1 MPDGSLPMILIVED
15 DEGLAELLTTVLSD
29 EDHLCYTLRTGQAVL
44 DWISSHP
51 VDLILLDYSLPDM
64 TAAHLIA
71 TLRQKGFEFPFIII
85 TGQGDERIAVEMMK
99 QGATDYFIKDGTLL
113 NRLPAVIS
121 RVCQEIET
129 RHQLEATQI
138 AFRESE
144 SRLRTLFETMAEGV
158 IFQDPDD
165 HIIFANP
172 AASRILGINSE
183 EILKVPA
190 FDERWHP
197 ITENGEKLTLNQY
210 PTRRALHTG
219 QPVHDVV
226 LGIINPL
233 ENATHW
239 LVVNAV
245 PLYPPGESK
254 PTQVYATFTDI
265 TELKIAEEKIRQFNQ
280 DLERRVRE
288 RTAQLETAIN
298 EIQSFSYTVSHDL
311 RAPLRSISG
320 FSQILVEDYKSQL
333 DEQGQHYLQLIL
345 ASTSAMSGL
354 IDDILKLS
362 RLSRSE
368 LYRIQVNLSTMVQS
382 IAVEMQK
389 AFPNRAVELIIAPDV
404 TANGDARLME
414 LVLRNLLDNAWK
426 FTSKHATARIEFG
439 TFQQD
444 GRPVYFVRDD
454 GAGFDMTYA
463 GKLFGVF
470 QRLHSVEEYD
480 GNGIG
485 LATVQRIIQRH
496 GGRIWAEG
504 KEQQGATFYFTLGE
518 PDS

>member
-1 MPDGSLPMILIVED
+1 MPDGSLPLILIVED
-15 DEGLAELLTTVLSD
+15 DEGLAELLTTVLSN
-29 EDHLCYTLRTGQAVL
+29 EDHQCHTLRTGQAVPG
-44 DWISSHP
+44 WISSHP

-64 TAAHLIA
+64 TAAGLIA

-99 QGATDYFIKDGTLL
+99 QGATDYLIKDGTLL
-113 NRLPAVIS
+113 DRLPAVVS

-129 RHQLEATQI
+129 RRQLEVAQA

-158 IFQDPDD
+158 IFQDLDD

-172 AASRILGINSE
+172 AASRILGVSAE
-183 EILKVPA
+183 EILEISA
-190 FDERWHP
+190 FDDRWQT
-197 ITENGEKLTLNQY
+197 IAENGERLAHEQY
-210 PTRRALHTG
+210 PIRQALVTG
-219 QPVHDVV
+219 QPVHDMV
-226 LGIINPL
+226 LGIFNPL
-233 ENATHW
+233 ERMLRW

-245 PLYPPGESK
+245 PLYPPGEAK

-265 TELKIAEEKIRQFNQ
+265 TELKTAEEKIRQFNQ
-280 DLERRVRE
+280 ELERRVRE

-320 FSQILVEDYKSQL
+320 FSQILVEDYAAQL

-345 ASTSAMSGL
+345 SSTNAMSGL

-368 LYRIQVNLSTMVQS
+368 LYRVEVNLSTIVWS
-382 IAVEMQK
+382 IADEMQK
-389 AFPNRAVELIIAPDV
+389 AFPNRAMELIVAPDV
-404 TANGDARLME
+404 IANGDARLME
-414 LVLRNLLDNAWK
+414 LVLRNLIDNAWK

-439 TFQQD
+439 TLQQD

-454 GAGFDMTYA
+454 GAGFDMTYV

-470 QRLHSVEEYD
+470 QRLHSVDEYD

-504 KEQQGATFYFTLGE
+504 KEEHGATFYFTLGQ
-518 PDS
+518 DS

>member
-1 MPDGSLPMILIVED
+1 MPDGSLPRILIVED

-29 EDHLCYTLRTGQAVL
+29 KDNFCYTLRTGQAVL
-44 DWISSHP
+44 NWISSQQ

-64 TAAHLIA
+64 TAADLVAI
-71 TLRQKGFEFPFIII
+71 LRQKGFDLPFIII

-99 QGATDYFIKDGTLL
+99 QGAIDYFIKDGTLL

-129 RHQLEATQI
+129 RRQLEAAQI

-144 SRLRTLFETMAEGV
+144 SRLRALFETMAEGV
-158 IFQDPDD
+158 IFQDLDN

-172 AASRILGINSE
+172 AASRILGTGPE
-183 EILKVPA
+183 EILQISV
-190 FDERWHP
+190 FDERWQ
-197 ITENGEKLTLNQY
+197 TTAENGEKLPLDQY
-210 PTRRALHTG
+210 PIQRALDSG

-226 LGIINPL
+226 LGITNPL
-233 ENATHW
+233 EKTNRW

-245 PLYPPGESK
+245 PLYLPGESK

-265 TELKIAEEKIRQFNQ
+265 TELKTAEEKILQFNQ
-280 DLERRVRE
+280 ELERRVRE

-320 FSQILVEDYKSQL
+320 FSQILLEDYTSQL
-333 DEQGQHYLQLIL
+333 DEQGQHYLRLIL
-345 ASTSAMSGL
+345 SSTSAMSGL

-368 LYRIQVNLSTMVQS
+368 LYRIAVNLSAIAQS
-382 IAVEMQK
+382 VAAEMQK
-389 AFPNRAVELIIAPDV
+389 AFPDRSVELIIAPDV
-404 TANGDARLME
+404 VANGDTRLLE
-414 LVLRNLLDNAWK
+414 LVIRNLFDNAWK

-439 TFQQD
+439 MLQQD
-444 GRPVYFVRDD
+444 GRSVYFVRDD

-496 GGRIWAEG
+496 GGQIWAEG
-504 KEQQGATFYFTLGE
+504 QEQQGATFYFTLGE